1 MQAQRFFRA
10 TPHIHIFLTI
20 AASLALLLLV
30 MTPLPGQASS
40 ILLRSDPPA
49 DKLLLT
55 APSEVHL
62 WFSEDLNSAASTVM
76 VQNAEHRRVDLRTYA
91 SGHELVVP
99 LQSPLP
105 PGVYTVSW
113 RTLASY
119 DGQTLT
125 GAFSFGITGP
135 DGALPQG
142 TNLAGVANA
151 FGATPLAS
159 GQLDL
164 ASVLYGLMQA
174 ILALGA
180 TFWVGTLFWRAFIT
194 RKQVSAEQQA
204 LREREERLFEQKL
217 AQPLLILLL
226 CANIGLLFSNSLA
239 LAQGEGAQVIPSAI
253 QLLTTGGF
261 GTYWLL
267 QQFLLIVALL
277 LPAQTTPATDAQYSR
292 SSLVTWGRL
301 ALGCALLLLF
311 ALSGHGASTTISGS
325 PLLGLGSDWL
335 HWLGTAIWVGG
346 MFYATWVYL
355 PALRDQLPLTQGKA
369 LLNTLGTFS
378 PLALTGLLLL
388 LVTGPFSSSL
398 HLQSWEQL
406 LSTPYGCTLIV
417 KCLLLGILLCV
428 GAVQD
433 LLIRPRLNR
442 DYKKIERIQV
452 EAGEETKAHFAA
464 DASKKIERQVEHTT
478 RTLHT
483 LLRWEALLGVTLLL
497 ASSLMSVYAATT
509 APAQPASSTG
519 TATKTNKPFQRSM
532 RTEDQQFNVQL
543 TISPNRI
550 GPNTFTVHVLDKQ
563 GQNAKNIQVGLAADM
578 VEMRMGATLL
588 TLQPDNKGNFSG
600 TAILPMS
607 GLWQIDV
614 HIRTTDT
621 TQHTASFRIQTS

>member
-10 TPHIHIFLTI
+10 IHPIHIFLTI
-20 AASLALLLLV
+20 AAPLALLLLV

-49 DKLLLT
+49 NSLQLS
-55 APSEVHL
+55 APSEIHL
-62 WFSEDLNSAASTVM
+62 WFSEDLNPVASAVM
-76 VQNAEHRRVDLRTYA
+76 VQNAEHRRVDLHTYA
-91 SGHELVVP
+91 SGHELIVP
-99 LQSPLP
+99 LQNPLP

-125 GAFSFGITGP
+125 GAFTFGVTGP

-142 TNLAGVANA
+142 ASLVGINNA
-151 FGATPLAS
+151 FGASPIAS

-174 ILALGA
+174 LLALGA

-194 RKQVSAEQQA
+194 RKQVSTKQ
-204 LREREERLFEQKL
+204 RGIRKREERLFEHKL

-226 CANIGLLFSNSLA
+226 CANIGLLFSNSLS
-239 LAQGEGAQVIPSAI
+239 LAQGGGTQVIPAAI

-277 LPAQTTPATDAQYSR
+277 LPAQATPDTANAQHSR
-292 SSLVTWGRL
+292 SPLLTWGRL

-311 ALSGHGASTTISGS
+311 ALSGHGASTINGA

-335 HWLGTAIWVGG
+335 HWLGSAMWVGG
-346 MFYATWVYL
+346 MFYLAWVYL
-355 PALRDQLPLTQGKA
+355 PALRDQSSLIQGKV
-369 LLNTLGTFS
+369 LLNTLGAFS

-406 LSTPYGCTLIV
+406 LSTSYGRTLIV

-442 DYKKIERIQV
+442 DYKEIEQIQV
-452 EAGEETKAHFAA
+452 EAGEESKARFAA
-464 DASKKIERQVEHTT
+464 DVSKKIERQAERAT

-509 APAQPASSTG
+509 TPALPANSTG
-519 TATKTNKPFQRSM
+519 TTTKTNKPFQGSM

-563 GQNAKNIQVGLAADM
+563 GQSAKNIQVGLAADM
-578 VEMRMGATLL
+578 IEMRMGATLV

-614 HIRTTDT
+614 HIHTTDN